1 VAAAL
6 VVWGVIVFKINS
18 GLGPK
23 EVLKSE
29 ITQNQSFTPS
39 IRVEVDSFSIQ
50 MVDRDPFLGTLYQPP
65 KKIKKPVKKP
75 PKPIAFIPISYSG
88 FVQKNHSKTPVF
100 VININTH
107 QYIMKKGQTVDSV
120 TLVKGNASEIVVRYK
135 QHLKTIKR
143 P

>member
-1 VAAAL
+1 MAAVL
-6 VVWGVIVFKINS
+6 VVWGVIAFKINS

-23 EVLKSE
+23 EALKTE
-29 ITQNQSFTPS
+29 TIQNQSFTPP
-39 IRVEVDSFSIQ
+39 IRVKVDSFSIQ
-50 MVDRDPFLGTLYQPP
+50 KVDRDPFLGTLYQPP
-65 KKIKKPVKKP
+65 KKTKKPVQKP
-75 PKPIAFIPISYSG
+75 SKPIGFKPITYLG
-88 FVQKNHSKTPVF
+88 LVQKTHNRTPVF

-135 QHLKTIKR
+135 HQLKTIKR